1 MNCIGLLLGCYVGPA
16 PLVVWR
22 PLNST
27 HIQTKCFRDVAQR
40 LSYSSWRRH
49 QTPVSLR
56 PLGARS
62 MPPSRCCSWV
72 NPTRWTFPWAPSFG
86 SDEAVASSLFSPL
99 VVGVSPGRQAFTV
112 REEKD
117 QLKSRF
123 RPV

>member
-49 QTPVSLR
+49 QTP
-56 PLGARS
+56 
-62 MPPSRCCSWV
+62 PSRCWSWV
-72 NPTRWTFPWAPSFG
+72 NSTRWTFPWAPSFG

-99 VVGVSPGRQAFTV
+99 VVGVSPGRHAFTV